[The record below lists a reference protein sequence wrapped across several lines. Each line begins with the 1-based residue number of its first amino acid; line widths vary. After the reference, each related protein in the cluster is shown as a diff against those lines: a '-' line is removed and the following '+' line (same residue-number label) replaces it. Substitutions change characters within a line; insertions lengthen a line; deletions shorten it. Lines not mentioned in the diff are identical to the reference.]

1 MMAEKWA
8 RVRAHRML
16 VSVLL
21 EALVELVIEGDL
33 QKPWY

>member
-1 MMAEKWA
+1 MAEKWA

-16 VSVLL
+16 VSALL
-21 EALVELVIEGDL
+21 EAPVELRTEGDL